1 MAAEGNDP
9 LTKMAISATQLTL
22 FFAIFL
28 RYFSR
33 LHRTNFSQIPQDL
46 SLSCDPGLLLFWLL
60 FGPAR
65 PVGPNLEISS
75 RKNPRRS
82 FTLPIIPPYEAKWLA
97 PVPRFITRAP
107 EPAAKS
113 P

>member
-1 MAAEGNDP
+1 MTTEGNDP

-46 SLSCDPGLLLFWLL
+46 SLSCNPGLLLFWLL
-60 FGPAR
+60 LKARFGQGDWGPGRSARQTDPCETAGTHPADAAEPTR
-65 PVGPNLEISS
+65 
-75 RKNPRRS
+75 RQPR
-82 FTLPIIPPYEAKWLA
+82 LGAYWAVAEAN
-97 PVPRFITRAP
+97 
-107 EPAAKS
+107 S
-113 P
+113 

>member
-1 MAAEGNDP
+1 MTAEGNDP

-46 SLSCDPGLLLFWLL
+46 SLSCNPGLLLFWLL
-60 FGPAR
+60 FPLGVGAREFSLRQLGALGHGRRAQHHQLLIGVSRGRDVAQLLGGAGPA
-65 PVGPNLEISS
+65 E
-75 RKNPRRS
+75 
-82 FTLPIIPPYEAKWLA
+82 
-97 PVPRFITRAP
+97 
-107 EPAAKS
+107 
-113 P
+113 